1 MSSLTIILSLLI
13 LVVIYLLLMPIIL
26 FIDTQTNEYYIQLR
40 GLAKASIQADKK
52 EVLKVK
58 MKVLF
63 LNFKFYPLKR
73 KKTDTKTKK
82 IKKYNTKNSSKSVK
96 FRKFIRLLKTFKIKR
111 LFINIDTG
119 DCISNAKLFP
129 LFAFLNQTK
138 GSFKVNFEGRNRM
151 VLHMQN
157 RPINIVKSFIHFKK

>member
-1 MSSLTIILSLLI
+1 MSSLTIILSLL
-13 LVVIYLLLMPIIL
+13 LLLIIYILWMPIIL
-26 FIDTQTNEYYIQLR
+26 FVDTQTNEYYVQLR
-40 GLAKASIQADKK
+40 GLAKARIQADKK
-52 EVLKVK
+52 EVFKIK

-63 LNFKFYPLKR
+63 LNFKFYPLR
-73 KKTDTKTKK
+73 KKKPSAKSKK
-82 IKKYNTKNSSKSVK
+82 IKKYNKKNSIKRIEFK
-96 FRKFIRLLKTFKIKR
+96 KYLRMLRTFKIKR

-138 GSFKVNFEGRNRM
+138 ASFNVNFEGRNQM

-157 RPINIVKSFIHFKK
+157 RPINIIKSFVQFKK

>member
-1 MSSLTIILSLLI
+1 MGSLTVILSLL
-13 LVVIYLLLMPIIL
+13 LLLVIYLLWIPIIL
-26 FIDTQTNEYYIQLR
+26 FIDTRTNEFYIKLR

-52 EVLKVK
+52 EVLKIK

-63 LNFKFYPLKR
+63 MNFKFYPLRR
-73 KKTDTKTKK
+73 KKSSEKIKK
-82 IKKYNTKNSSKSVK
+82 IKKYNKKNSSKRVK
-96 FRKFIRLLKTFKIKR
+96 FRQFIRMLKTFKIKR
-111 LFINIDTG
+111 FFINIDTG

-138 GSFKVNFEGRNRM
+138 GSFQVNFEGRNHM

-157 RPINIVKSFIHFKK
+157 RPINIIRSFIQFKK

>member
-1 MSSLTIILSLLI
+1 MSSLTIFLGFLI

-26 FIDTQTNEYYIQLR
+26 FVDTQTNEYYLQLR
-40 GLAKASIQADKK
+40 GLAKASIQADEK

-63 LNFKFYPLKR
+63 LNFKFYPLRR
-73 KKTDTKTKK
+73 KKSSSKSKK
-82 IKKYNTKNSSKSVK
+82 IKKYNKKNSGKRIK
-96 FRKFIRLLKTFKIKR
+96 FRKYIRILRTFKIKR
-111 LFINIDTG
+111 FFVNIDTG

-129 LFAFLNQTK
+129 IFAFLNQTK
-138 GSFKVNFEGRNRM
+138 ASFKVNFEGRNQM

-157 RPINIVKSFIHFKK
+157 RPINIIKSFVQFKK

>member
-1 MSSLTIILSLLI
+1 MSFLIIFLI
-13 LVVIYLLLMPIIL
+13 LFFLLVIYLLWTPIVL
-26 FIDTQTNEYYIQLR
+26 LIDTRTNQYYIQLK
-40 GLAKASIQADKK
+40 GFVKASILSDK
-52 EVLKVK
+52 EEIVRIK

-63 LNFKFYPLKR
+63 LTFKFYPLRR
-73 KKTDTKTKK
+73 KKNATESKK
-82 IKKYNTKNSSKSVK
+82 IKKHNTKNSSKRIQ
-96 FRKFIRLLKTFKIKR
+96 FRKFIRTLRTFKIKR

-138 GSFKVNFEGRNRM
+138 GNFQVNFEGRNQM

-157 RPINIVKSFIHFKK
+157 RPIHIIKSFIIN